1 MVTMFD
7 CGWGLPH
14 QCTSLSIHPLHHCRR
29 LQSISR
35 SDLVL
40 SLFLLGIYMCHNQKL
55 LLWDASPP
63 GLLSPPCTPPSSC
76 VLWKRERLKS
86 RRVNSPR
93 KACLS
98 HYQKCYLDLICQVRC
113 VEQIERRWHFI
124 FLNSFPN
131 SLLWVSS
138 PLGNSPGCWERTEV
152 QWKTK
157 TKTHRAERKRT
168 IESNFSLLLNWAA
181 SPDSLVQT
189 WTLSGSNW
197 AFALRPSQ
205 LRWFLPSAC
214 KAPRGSWCPCC
225 GKCLFLNRD
234 FPCAPL

>member
-1 MVTMFD
+1 
-7 CGWGLPH
+7 
-14 QCTSLSIHPLHHCRR
+14 
-29 LQSISR
+29 
-35 SDLVL
+35 
-40 SLFLLGIYMCHNQKL
+40 MCHKQKL
-55 LLWDASPP
+55 LLWDAAPP

-131 SLLWVSS
+131 SFLWVSS
-138 PLGNSPGCWERTEV
+138 PLGNSPGCWEKTDV

-157 TKTHRAERKRT
+157 TKTEELTGLRGNEQSSQTSPSCWTGRPPPTAWCKRGHSRGRT
-168 IESNFSLLLNWAA
+168 EHLL
-181 SPDSLVQT
+181 
-189 WTLSGSNW
+189 
-197 AFALRPSQ
+197 
-205 LRWFLPSAC
+205 
-214 KAPRGSWCPCC
+214 
-225 GKCLFLNRD
+225 
-234 FPCAPL
+234 